1 MSETFRTAWLSDIVD
16 ILDDPKTKSIICH
29 GKQFD
34 LVKHGHWVNHL
45 SENGATDSF
54 FCSLC
59 DYEKGRLEYGF
70 NYCPYCG
77 AKMDEV
83 EEWTGTKNV

>member
-1 MSETFRTAWLSDIVD
+1 MNKSFRTERLSDVVDLIDRPETNRIV
-16 ILDDPKTKSIICH
+16 CH
-29 GKQFD
+29 GKEFV
-34 LVKHGHWVNHL
+34 LIKHGYWVNHL
-45 SENGATDSF
+45 SENGVTDSF

-77 AKMDEV
+77 AKMDEQ
-83 EEWTGTKNV
+83 ET